1 LTGESQ
7 RIHVDRLKQCSNE
20 MEDNYESILSNHFRN
35 IGRLLAIVLILTSG
49 GCLGAQ
55 APATPLPPNTWA
67 SLGPEG

>member
-1 LTGESQ
+1 MKASYLITSG
-7 RIHVDRLKQCSNE
+7 ILAGCS
-20 MEDNYESILSNHFRN
+20 
-35 IGRLLAIVLILTSG
+35 AIVLILTSG